1 MIAYARTKM
10 RKMTKSQ
17 TVEAVYE
24 NGILRPLKELV
35 DLVEYSKVRIIVE
48 YEENPSHPLL
58 PFAGILSTDN

>member
-1 MIAYARTKM
+1 
-10 RKMTKSQ
+10 MTKSQ

-58 PFAGILSTDN
+58 PFAAILSTDN